1 LGIKEINEMIA
12 CKMEAENGPLQLLLL
27 MRSDKW
33 VFKDMYAMHVSGKR
47 GKKDET
53 G

>member
-1 LGIKEINEMIA
+1 MIA
-12 CKMEAENGPLQLLLL
+12 CKMEAENRLFQLSLL

-33 VFKDMYAMHVSGKR
+33 VFKDMYATHQSGKR